1 MTIAGLPPAEPLPA
15 GFRALLRHCFPSPRA
30 LLLAVLTCVLVPGS
44 LIAVHVVENP
54 MLSPIDEA
62 AHYDYVNRVADG
74 SLPRLGQFLLPST
87 LRTISCT
94 GVALHGLI
102 SPPCNAPTLQP
113 LEYAGEGYQYEAQQP
128 PTYYAVTAVLRWVP
142 QDVLG
147 VNSLDATRLTGIIWL
162 ASGLFLVWGAGRLLE
177 LKPKTISIGILL
189 LAAAPVVVYE
199 SSIVSNQ
206 ATSVFAGGLI
216 AFLAA
221 LAWRRRGWWALPTL
235 AFAGFVVCTM
245 DVANFLPVAV
255 VAALFV
261 LLAFAERPPEDQP
274 SESALRR
281 AANSRWLRH
290 AAALAVGGGLAVVVW
305 LIVYRSVA
313 LINPRDLPTFDV
325 LRTGPMGLSLIASEA
340 VTLLAPLTGSFVAYR
355 SSAAAI
361 PPESF
366 LSQNLQ
372 VVFSTVLQYVVVAG
386 GLAWLFVRPRQW
398 SHWLGMVTL
407 PALYIGGVVLG
418 VSVYRTY
425 DANPGLSGR
434 YGLAL
439 APLLVLGLVG
449 SLRSRASKGAVGALA
464 VSAVG
469 LSFYF
474 MLAA

>member
-1 MTIAGLPPAEPLPA
+1 
-15 GFRALLRHCFPSPRA
+15 
-30 LLLAVLTCVLVPGS
+30 
-44 LIAVHVVENP
+44 
-54 MLSPIDEA
+54 
-62 AHYDYVNRVADG
+62 
-74 SLPRLGQFLLPST
+74 
-87 LRTISCT
+87 
-94 GVALHGLI
+94 
-102 SPPCNAPTLQP
+102 
-113 LEYAGEGYQYEAQQP
+113 
-128 PTYYAVTAVLRWVP
+128 
-142 QDVLG
+142 
-147 VNSLDATRLTGIIWL
+147 
-162 ASGLFLVWGAGRLLE
+162 
-177 LKPKTISIGILL
+177 
-189 LAAAPVVVYE
+189 
-199 SSIVSNQ
+199 
-206 ATSVFAGGLI
+206 
-216 AFLAA
+216 
-221 LAWRRRGWWALPTL
+221 
-235 AFAGFVVCTM
+235 
-245 DVANFLPVAV
+245 
-255 VAALFV
+255 
-261 LLAFAERPPEDQP
+261 
-274 SESALRR
+274 
-281 AANSRWLRH
+281 LRH